1 MIPSRATQRSWLKAR
16 TPAEEILA
24 CCSASACVI
33 LQYCARRGM
42 KVTSLARERGSKPKR
57 AGIKGKDLA
66 RQPFRCGHHRAG
78 LDRTT

>member
-42 KVTSLARERGSKPKR
+42 KERGSKPKR